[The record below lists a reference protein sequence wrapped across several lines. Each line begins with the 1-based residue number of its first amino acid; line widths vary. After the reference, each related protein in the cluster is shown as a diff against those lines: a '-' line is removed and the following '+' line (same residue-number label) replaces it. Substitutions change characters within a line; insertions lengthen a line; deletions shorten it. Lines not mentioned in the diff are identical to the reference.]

1 MLVFSKI
8 LRKWPGGRAPVEHIF
23 LEKCI
28 IWKAPFHMR
37 QVQFITLMT
46 FFFCSTQLAQNT
58 PLYLGPQ
65 LAGG

>member
-1 MLVFSKI
+1 MLVLSNI
-8 LRKWPGGRAPVEHIF
+8 LQKWPEGRAPVEHSC
-23 LEKCI
+23 LEKCTV
-28 IWKAPFHMR
+28 WKAPLHMR

-46 FFFCSTQLAQNT
+46 FFCSTQLVQNL